1 MLHEKRPKPRLLMF
15 SGWQMLLLD
24 VHFCDVDHPTIGL
37 TNLAIYSVQQF
48 LYSFILF
55 WTLD

>member
-55 WTLD
+55 